1 MLKKRIIGVVTV
13 KDGWAVQ
20 SMGYKR
26 YLPLGRP
33 ECLVENLD
41 RWGADEILLQV
52 IDRSRGG
59 LGPDFDLLA
68 RIAKLGL
75 GTPLI
80 YGGGIRTV
88 EEGINVIQNGADRLV
103 VDALLLDD
111 PQTIR
116 QLSESLGAQA
126 IIGAVPIRID
136 SGKVMHMNY
145 RNGAIATLP
154 SSSMELMQ
162 DATISEMLLIDCAN
176 EGHDGS
182 FDDRLVENF
191 PFVEIPLIL
200 FGGISKPSQM
210 RQLLQRKNV
219 AAVAIGNFL
228 SYREHAIQ
236 NFKEMLGT
244 TSLRSPT
251 YQMDYLAN

>member
-41 RWGADEILLQV
+41 HWGADEILLQV
-52 IDRSRGG
+52 IDRSSDG

-88 EEGINVIQNGADRLV
+88 EDGINAVQNGADRLV
-103 VDALLLDD
+103 VDALLLDE
-111 PQTIR
+111 PKIIR
-116 QLSESLGAQA
+116 KLSESLGAQA
-126 IIGAVPIRID
+126 IIGAMPMRID
-136 SGKVMHMNY
+136 SGEVRHMNY
-145 RNGAIATLP
+145 RNGAITSLP
-154 SSSMELMQ
+154 SSCMGLMQ
-162 DATISEMLLIDCAN
+162 DATISEMLLIDCVN

-182 FDDRLVENF
+182 FDERLVENF
-191 PFVEIPLIL
+191 PFEEIPLIL